1 MPRDLAGTDGVADL
15 WNKIFIPTLRFIK
28 MRATRS
34 RDALK
39 RYEVH
44 NKNSLRDGDAA

>member
-1 MPRDLAGTDGVADL
+1 MRFGAILAWVSA
-15 WNKIFIPTLRFIK
+15 WNNIFIPTLRFIK
-28 MRATRS
+28 MRATRA

-44 NKNSLRDGDAA
+44 HKPSLRDGDAA